1 MSKPL
6 KETKTFKI
14 LKEISL
20 EGRGLTNKELA
31 RRILGTTDSRRE
43 EYKRLADF
51 VRKLEERRYLKTVG
65 YEENPLESG
74 LPRKEPY
81 KDGKELPQ
89 ACEEGSRVWPESPH
103 LRAGTWKR
111 PFG

>member
-31 RRILGTTDSRRE
+31 RRILGTTDSRRK

-65 YEENPLESG
+65 YEENPLNRDSPVRNLTKMG
-74 LPRKEPY
+74 RNYLKLARKGAEYGP
-81 KDGKELPQ
+81 KV
-89 ACEEGSRVWPESPH
+89 R
-103 LRAGTWKR
+103 T
-111 PFG
+111 